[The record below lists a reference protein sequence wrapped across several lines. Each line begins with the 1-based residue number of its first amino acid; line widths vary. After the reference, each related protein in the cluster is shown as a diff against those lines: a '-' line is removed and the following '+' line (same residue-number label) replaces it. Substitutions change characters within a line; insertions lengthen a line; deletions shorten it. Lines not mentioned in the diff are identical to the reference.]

1 MFHQSIY
8 DFKSMTKYQVLS
20 MLFVVSICNEENAD
34 FQLEISENINVMIFL
49 CNFKDPL
56 SSAHGHS

>member
-1 MFHQSIY
+1 
-8 DFKSMTKYQVLS
+8 MTKYQVLS